1 MTGRDKRM
9 IGTVALVG
17 AVLLVAIT
25 IGFLSLAGSHSAAVA
40 AATDLHESQRL
51 ASRIRMLRAGP
62 TSTAG
67 ASGAEHDLR
76 SRIAAAARS
85 AGIRPASVG
94 SIEEQPARR
103 AGQSVYQARP
113 TRVLLREVSLKE
125 VITFLYALTDSTP
138 LTLDDIRL
146 SAPNEA
152 DAGPHW
158 NVQATLSTLVYAPG
172 GTAAEGRTAN
182 DSR

>member
-1 MTGRDKRM
+1 MTDRDKRM
-9 IGTVALVG
+9 IGTVTLIC
-17 AVLLVAIT
+17 AVLLLAIT
-25 IGFLSLAGSHSAAVA
+25 IGSLSLVGSRSAAVA

-62 TSTAG
+62 TSIAG
-67 ASGAEHDLR
+67 AAGPEHDLR

-85 AGIRPASVG
+85 AGMRPASVG

-103 AGQSVYQARP
+103 AGQSAYQARP

-158 NVQATLSTLVYAPG
+158 NVQATLSTVVYTPV
-172 GTAAEGRTAN
+172 TAVSGRTAN